1 MKHFLQTLSC
11 ISLFCVLWIGPAF
24 GQISITSSLTYTE
37 NFNFLPTSGT
47 ATWLNNANGSG
58 SSYGKTGIYGV
69 RTGTGTTIVAGTGS
83 SNAGGLY
90 SFGNTTTDRA
100 LGSLGSSNAAV
111 GSFAYGIRFVNNT
124 GKTITGFTLSYAG
137 EQWRV
142 ASPTPNTVAFSYHT
156 GDSTTL
162 SPSVEL
168 PGGFIAVQDLDFTS
182 PIVTSAQ
189 IAAGLLDGNAEA
201 NRKVLAKS
209 VANLTV
215 LSGKEILLR
224 WYDPDHSG
232 ADHGMSIDDVSITFV
247 TQDSDTP
254 LVSTSKTTL
263 TGFTYVE
270 NATTS
275 PSQNFTVS
283 GANLTGIPGEI
294 SVTAPANF
302 EVSLDNATFANQ
314 VVVAYTDSIL
324 TATPVYVRLKSGLAA
339 GQYPATGTSTI
350 AIAGSGQSTSVTV
363 SGSVSPAPTGNEPC
377 SAPSATISSVR
388 SGIVGNAFTVT
399 GRVSGIYSG
408 TNIYIQ
414 DATGG
419 ILIYDQAGIQ
429 PEELQIGDEVQVTGT
444 LTLYNTEK
452 ELTTLTCFQ
461 KTTAGNSPVTPLV
474 IASSDL
480 CNHQGEL
487 VTINE
492 DVTITSPAGATFA
505 GANTNYTLS
514 NGLIMRV
521 LSSTNLSGATRPTTA
536 FKPTGVVTIFNNG
549 CQILPRSTD
558 DVPGSTPLQGGSCG
572 TASAPTDEA
581 KLEVTNWNVEWLGN
595 TGYGPTNEA
604 LQLANVKTVL
614 NGIGSDVFMLQ
625 EVCSYNASNPA
636 DPATSFGSIIQGLNQ
651 TYPSRQYAG
660 ECSSRYSYSEVT
672 NPDPAGQ
679 RVCIIY
685 RTDQITKISSRPML
699 TQAPV
704 TGYPTGNN
712 SQFWASGRLPFLLT
726 ADVKLNGATEATRM
740 HFIGLHAKSGSDVP
754 SYNRRVYDYKVL
766 YDTLQS
772 QFTNERIVMAGDF
785 NDDVD
790 QSITGTGQ
798 ISSVKAFLYAN
809 PNTTNISDT
818 RPNANWSSVT
828 QIFSNSGCSSTAS
841 YPDFID
847 HVFVSNEILLPVSS
861 GRAMATS
868 VAVAGVYSLRPSI
881 SGYRNN
887 TSDHYPTFTQLS
899 IVEET
904 PTPVTWL
911 DFKGKTTELSQVEL
925 TWSTASEKN
934 NAYFEIQRSANAQDF
949 ETIGTVKGQ
958 INATQQTAYAF
969 TDVTPAEGLNY
980 YRLKQMDNDGKYSF
994 SRSIAVELF
1003 GVIKV
1008 GPNPTSGSLK
1018 IDGKQ
1023 IQSIQLRTLTGQLLK
1038 KSSVN
1043 EVELGD
1049 LPAGTYLLEI
1059 QTKGHSTVRRMIIKQ

>member
-1 MKHFLQTLSC
+1 MNKLLRFSLAVW
-11 ISLFCVLWIGPAF
+11 LFCSF
-24 GQISITSSLTYTE
+24 GQTYAQTAILSYDFSTSLPAPGTWTPVNLGTPGTNGCSGAGYSAQGWAVGDYIEIAASTAGYTGPFTISFRTRTSASGTGDSLAVQVSSGTNFVELGAYKLTESCALISFTTPATETAFDNNANFKIRIIKKSGTSTTGNHRIDDFLFTGNSTAPTFQTSVSSIGSLTYQEGSTTSLSKSFDLAGRNLSPAAGNISLTAPE
-37 NFNFLPTSGT
+37 NFE
-47 ATWLNNANGSG
+47 
-58 SSYGKTGIYGV
+58 I
-69 RTGTGTTIVAGTGS
+69 
-83 SNAGGLY
+83 
-90 SFGNTTTDRA
+90 
-100 LGSLGSSNAAV
+100 SL
-111 GSFAYGIRFVNNT
+111 
-124 GKTITGFTLSYAG
+124 
-137 EQWRV
+137 
-142 ASPTPNTVAFSYHT
+142 
-156 GDSTTL
+156 DSTTFSSTL
-162 SPSVEL
+162 SIPYTGSAL
-168 PGGFIAVQDLDFTS
+168 AS
-182 PIVTSAQ
+182 RPI
-189 IAAGLLDGNAEA
+189 
-201 NRKVLAKS
+201 
-209 VANLTV
+209 
-215 LSGKEILLR
+215 
-224 WYDPDHSG
+224 
-232 ADHGMSIDDVSITFV
+232 
-247 TQDSDTP
+247 
-254 LVSTSKTTL
+254 
-263 TGFTYVE
+263 
-270 NATTS
+270 
-275 PSQNFTVS
+275 
-283 GANLTGIPGEI
+283 
-294 SVTAPANF
+294 
-302 EVSLDNATFANQ
+302 
-314 VVVAYTDSIL
+314 
-324 TATPVYVRLKSGLAA
+324 YVRLKLGLPVGA
-339 GQYPATGTSTI
+339 YPASGTSDLTLLGGT
-350 AIAGSGQSTSVTV
+350 ASAAVALSGYV
-363 SGSVSPAPTGNEPC
+363 SQIPTGNEPC
-377 SAPSATISSVR
+377 LAPSAPISSVR
-388 SGIVGNAFTVT
+388 GGTVGNAFTVS
-399 GRVSGIYSG
+399 GRISGIYSG

-461 KTTAGNSPVTPLV
+461 KTTAANSPVTPLV
-474 IASSDL
+474 IASGDL

-492 DVTITSPAGATFA
+492 EVTITSPAGTTFA

-521 LSSTNLSGATRPTTA
+521 LSATNLSGATRPTGA

-549 CQILPRSTD
+549 CQILPRFTD
-558 DVPGSTPLQGGSCG
+558 DVPGSEPLQGGSCG

-660 ECSSRYSYSEVT
+660 ECSSRYSYSEIA

-704 TGYPTGNN
+704 SGYPTGND

-740 HFIGLHAKSGSDVP
+740 HFISLHAKSGSDVP

-772 QFTNERIVMAGDF
+772 QFANERIIMAGDF

-847 HVFVSNEILLPVSS
+847 HVFVSNEIILPVSS

-868 VAVAGVYSLRPSI
+868 VSVAGVYSLRPSI

-899 IVEET
+899 IVEEA

-911 DFKGKTTELSQVEL
+911 DFKGKMTELAQAEL

-934 NAYFEIQRSANAQDF
+934 NAYFEIQRSTNAQDF
-949 ETIGTVKGQ
+949 ESIGTVKGQ
-958 INATQQTAYAF
+958 GNVTQQTNYSF
-969 TDVTPAEGLNY
+969 TDLTPAEGLNY
-980 YRLKQMDNDGKYSF
+980 YRLKQMDADGKYSF
-994 SRSIAVELF
+994 SRSIAIEMF
-1003 GVIKV
+1003 GIIKV
-1008 GPNPTSGSLK
+1008 GPNPTTGLLK
-1018 IDGKQ
+1018 VDGKQ
-1023 IQSIQLRTLTGQLLK
+1023 VQSIQVRSLMGQLLK
-1038 KSSVN
+1038 KSVVS

-1049 LPAGTYLLEI
+1049 LPTGTYLLEI
-1059 QTKGHSTVRRMIIKQ
+1059 QTKGQSTLRKMIIKQ